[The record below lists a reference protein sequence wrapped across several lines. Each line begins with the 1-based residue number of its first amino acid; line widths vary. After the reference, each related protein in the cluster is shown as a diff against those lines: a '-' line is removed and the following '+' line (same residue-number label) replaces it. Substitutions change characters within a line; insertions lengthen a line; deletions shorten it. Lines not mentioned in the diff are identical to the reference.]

1 MMKGKCMHAYCC
13 LKTRKSCLFKLKPK
27 ERIKEKEK
35 NENDEKEKKE
45 TVQGW
50 CTFGEKEKDK
60 KKK

>member
-45 TVQGW
+45 TV
-50 CTFGEKEKDK
+50 
-60 KKK
+60 